1 MGFHKLDKYFTRKS
15 MHGQVNH
22 TKTETKGIKLRN
34 FFRKTSFYMSMIYG
48 VFFSR
53 FSRKVCENIAD

>member
-1 MGFHKLDKYFTRKS
+1 MRFHKADKYFTRKS
-15 MHGQVNH
+15 RQGQVNH
-22 TKTETKGIKLRN
+22 TKTETKRIKLRN

-48 VFFSR
+48 VFFSL